1 MVGHV
6 LQTKGKNRGHLTRK
20 KKQRKDQKIVYI
32 EPHLLIIHR
41 VPNLILNFCSHNTNI
56 KESTEKPFTGS
67 T

>member
-1 MVGHV
+1 MYDK
-6 LQTKGKNRGHLTRK
+6 TKGKNRVPNLILK
-20 KKQRKDQKIVYI
+20 KKIVYI
-32 EPHLLIIHR
+32 DPHLLIIHR